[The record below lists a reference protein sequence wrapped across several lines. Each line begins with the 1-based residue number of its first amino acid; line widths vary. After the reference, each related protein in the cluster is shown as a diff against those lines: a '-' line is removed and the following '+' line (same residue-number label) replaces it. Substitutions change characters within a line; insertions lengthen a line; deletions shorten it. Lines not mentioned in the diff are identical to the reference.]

1 MTHLLT
7 DIYSERPVICFTVIH
22 KMASEGQ
29 YLLHHAVIIRNVEEI
44 DRLVASG
51 VDINERDA
59 AGIPPLHYAIHL
71 GYIDIMNHLVAKGI
85 MINSPHEK

>member
-1 MTHLLT
+1 
-7 DIYSERPVICFTVIH
+7 
-22 KMASEGQ
+22 MASEGQ